1 MESRTSCPLCLNLQ
15 LAFEARQREFI
26 QASSL
31 AYYLVSK
38 KFAAYMN
45 VEMER
50 ARIDLQDH
58 MSVCTFTASEPE
70 RLPCLSE
77 IGLRR
82 QEVLH
87 SSTLV
92 TAA

>member
-1 MESRTSCPLCLNLQ
+1 MRCPLCRNLQ

-26 QASSL
+26 ESNFL

-38 KFAAYMN
+38 KFAAYKL

-50 ARIDLQDH
+50 ARIEMQDH
-58 MSVCTFTASEPE
+58 WSVCTYSVAEPE
-70 RLPCLSE
+70 RSIRIPEAGLSRKE
-77 IGLRR
+77 AHRNSPL
-82 QEVLH
+82 E
-87 SSTLV
+87 